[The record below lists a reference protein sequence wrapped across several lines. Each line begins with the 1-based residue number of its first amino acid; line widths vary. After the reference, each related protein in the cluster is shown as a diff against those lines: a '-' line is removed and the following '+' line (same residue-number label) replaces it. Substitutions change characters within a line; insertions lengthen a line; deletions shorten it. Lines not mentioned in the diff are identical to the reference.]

1 MNKWHDNER
10 ILDKRSPFILD
21 PSIHFGKHIIPHP
34 WAGVK
39 SPPREKFFQKSPPG
53 EDFMLEIMHFFHH
66 FYSIFF
72 VD

>member
-1 MNKWHDNER
+1 MILNEK

-21 PSIHFGKHIIPHP
+21 PSILFGNHITPHP

-39 SPPREKFFQKSPPG
+39 SPLREKFFQKSPPG
-53 EDFMLEIMHFFHH
+53 EDFMLKIMPFFII
-66 FYSIFF
+66 FIAFF